1 MGAAVAREPRDED
14 GYPLDVDATCDAVL
28 RDLLPEHPGDD
39 VALVAIRLH
48 RQDRPRP
55 ASAGPRR
62 LPPDVPD
69 EPDVLPGA
77 GTRRDHRDARRTSGR
92 TVLVEAGLVVLAVV
106 DALIGLPYSS
116 TGALVSAL
124 LAAAVLPLRR
134 RLPWVCA
141 VVVAVGLFWGY
152 ALLAAMVVVFS
163 LAVVTGARR
172 RIGVVAALSVFVGN
186 LVATELPQDL
196 DDWVSAVL
204 YGLIFATAPWALG
217 ELVVTRRELSR
228 RLAEI
233 DERAA
238 REALERERAV
248 LAREMHDVVSHQV
261 SLIAVQAGALQVTS
275 TDDPTRSRPGRSAS
289 SASGPS
295 TSCGRWSRSCARPG
309 GPCARTPP
317 SPGCATSTGLTAGCG
332 LAVRSSLQ
340 VPDDL
345 PAPVQRAVFRAV
357 QEGLTNVRKHAPG
370 AQVAVVVA
378 HDGERTRVEV
388 RNGPATEPAQA
399 LPSARHGLLGLRE
412 RAALLDGQ
420 VDAAPTQDGGFALVV
435 TIPDP

>member
-1 MGAAVAREPRDED
+1 MRR
-14 GYPLDVDATCDAVL
+14 
-28 RDLLPEHPGDD
+28 R
-39 VALVAIRLH
+39 
-48 RQDRPRP
+48 RQ
-55 ASAGPRR
+55 
-62 LPPDVPD
+62 
-69 EPDVLPGA
+69 
-77 GTRRDHRDARRTSGR
+77 
-92 TVLVEAGLVVLAVV
+92 TVLVEAGLVLLAVV
-106 DALIGLPYSS
+106 DALISLPFSS

-124 LAAAVLPLRR
+124 VAAAVLPLRR
-134 RLPWVCA
+134 RLPWVSA

-152 ALLAAMVVVFS
+152 ALFAAMVTVFS

-172 RIGVVAALSVFVGN
+172 RIGAVAALTVFVGN
-186 LVATELPQDL
+186 LVATELPQEL

-275 TDDPTRSRPGRSAS
+275 RDETTRSA
-289 SASGPS
+289 
-295 TSCGRWSRSCARPG
+295 
-309 GPCARTPP
+309 ARTIRELSVRTLDELRAMVEVLRTAGGSLREDAPQ
-317 SPGCATSTGLTAGCG
+317 PGVRDLDGLTAGCG
-332 LAVRSSLQ
+332 LAVRSSLE

-370 AQVAVVVA
+370 AEVAVAVA
-378 HDGERTRVEV
+378 HDGTRTRVEV
-388 RNGPATEPAQA
+388 RNGPATRPVEA

-412 RAALLDGQ
+412 RAALLGGEVQ
-420 VDAAPTQDGGFALVV
+420 AGPTEAGGFALVV
-435 TIPDP
+435 TIPDAG